1 MKDEIDNIITKRL
14 RYLRQTDKEAL
25 ISDILQLLNSYS
37 IKDESLKKKKS
48 LLEDE
53 IKSPKYE
60 LNNSSKENEF
70 NLITKE
76 KQELIDKLKLIND
89 DLNTID
95 NKTEVQYMKNK
106 KALEDELRSLQDKLK
121 NSPKK
126 TEIDL
131 LKNENKKLKDKV
143 RFLSNELNAKFE
155 KKESQ
160 TIAFQLGESIIE
172 SIRNPKI
179 GIKKLPTTTTYLIKE
194 SIIRRSKKKS
204 ASKLDR
210 VLSVLLENSHASS
223 LEKINQGSRRVQDIE
238 VKKNEPGRKYID
250 IKNDFSRI
258 SYDYGKNLWP
268 KKAKTIRFISV
279 LDEISETSWSEEFK
293 LFRLVKK
300 KFIEQV
306 SVSTANGLFI
316 ESCWKGNQGE
326 WEYAFTSPELKHQNA
341 QSLLKALD
349 IAKNKGLP
357 ILFWNKEDPMH
368 YEKFLPIAQK
378 CDIIFTT
385 DANKVNDYKKDLKN
399 NNVYSLPF
407 AANPYICN
415 PLNRSRY
422 EEESICFAGSYY
434 SVGHDDRKEQ
444 MDRMLPALLKLDGVI
459 YDRMSQLNNERY
471 FFPSIYKH
479 IIRDSVNFKDMTGLY
494 KHFKIF
500 LNVNTITDSPTMM
513 SRRVYELLA
522 CGTPVI
528 STPSRAIEEQFPDIV
543 QIATNAQEAEKI
555 AQNLLD
561 NPWEYARLAHKGYR
575 EVMLKHTYENRK
587 EIVLSALNIEYKAP
601 NPLVSII
608 LPTMRPHFID
618 RIVSNIGNQTYSNIE
633 CIVVTQGYSK
643 NEVNELK
650 LKLKSFKN
658 ITSKIIENNSP
669 MNLGARLNQALRQ
682 AKGEFIAKFD
692 DDDLYFPNYLTDM
705 MLPFKFGDW
714 SIVGKKEGFFYLE
727 VEDKLVVKY
736 PNQRHIDTDFVM
748 GATLVVRKSDLLEIG
763 GFIEAA
769 RGEDSDLLRRMKS
782 NGKKIYATDPFNFI
796 VWRSKNSGSHSW
808 DINQK
813 FYESNC
819 DYVGAGQS
827 VSIVQI

>member
-1 MKDEIDNIITKRL
+1 MKDKIDNVITKRL

-25 ISDILQLLNSYS
+25 ISDILQLMNSYS
-37 IKDESLKKKKS
+37 IKNESLKNKKP
-48 LLEDE
+48 LLEGE
-53 IKSPKYE
+53 VEYLKYE
-60 LNNSSKENEF
+60 LNNSSKKNELNFMKKEN
-70 NLITKE
+70 
-76 KQELIDKLKLIND
+76 QELIDNLKLLND
-89 DLNTID
+89 ELSIKY
-95 NKTEVQYMKNK
+95 NKKEDQYIKNK
-106 KALEDELRSLQDKLK
+106 KVLEDEVRSLKNKLK

-126 TEIDL
+126 TDL
-131 LKNENKKLKDKV
+131 DFLKKENKNLNDKV

-172 SIRNPKI
+172 SIKNPKV

-204 ASKLDR
+204 ANKLDR
-210 VLSVLLENSHASS
+210 VLGVLLEDLHVSS
-223 LEKINQGSRRVQDIE
+223 LEKINQGSKIIQETI
-238 VKKNEPGRKYID
+238 VKSEMGRKYID

-258 SYDYGKNLWP
+258 SYDYGKDLWP
-268 KKAKTIRFISV
+268 KKAKNTRFISV

-300 KFIEQV
+300 KFIEQIGD
-306 SVSTANGLFI
+306 STANGLFI

-326 WEYAFTSPELKHQNA
+326 WEYAFTSPGLKHQNA
-341 QSLLKALD
+341 RDLLKALD
-349 IAKNKGLP
+349 LAKEKGLP

-368 YEKFLPIAQK
+368 YEKFLPIAEK

-385 DANKVNDYKKDLKN
+385 DLNKVDDYKKDIEN
-399 NNVYSLPF
+399 DNVYSLPF

-444 MDRMLPALLKLDGVI
+444 MDRMLPALLNLDGVI

-479 IIRDSVNFKDMTGLY
+479 IIRDSVNFQDMTGLY

-528 STPSRAIEEQFPDIV
+528 STPSKAIEEQFPDIV
-543 QIATNAQEAEKI
+543 QIATNAQEAEEI
-555 AQNLLD
+555 ARNLLD

-575 EVMLKHTYENRK
+575 EVMLRHTYENRK
-587 EIVLSALNIEYKAP
+587 EIVLSALNIESKAD

-608 LPTMRPHFID
+608 LPTMRPYFID

-633 CIVVTQGYSK
+633 CIIITQSYSK
-643 NEVNELK
+643 NEVDELK
-650 LKLKSFKN
+650 LKLDKYEN
-658 ITSKIIENNSP
+658 ITCKVIENNSAQ
-669 MNLGARLNQALRQ
+669 NLGARLNQALQQ
-682 AKGEFIAKFD
+682 ANGEFIAKFD

-714 SIVGKKEGFFYLE
+714 SVVGKKEGFFYLE
-727 VEDKLVVKY
+727 SEDKLVVKY

-748 GATLVVRKSDLLEIG
+748 GATLVIRRLDLLEIG
-763 GFIEAA
+763 GFIEKAK
-769 RGEDSDLLRRMKS
+769 GEDSDLLRRMKS
-782 NGKKIYATDPFNFI
+782 SGKKIYAADPFNFI

-808 DINQK
+808 DINKK

-819 DYVGAGQS
+819 DYVGVGQS
-827 VSIVQI
+827 ISIVQI

>member
-1 MKDEIDNIITKRL
+1 MKDKVMKDEVDNMITKRL
-14 RYLRQTDKEAL
+14 RYLRKTDKEL
-25 ISDILQLLNSYS
+25 LSSDILEMMSDYS
-37 IKDESLKKKKS
+37 IKIEKIQREKFSLENEINSLK
-48 LLEDE
+48 LQLEK
-53 IKSPKYE
+53 ISKNVE
-60 LNNSSKENEF
+60 LNFLKKENRE
-70 NLITKE
+70 
-76 KQELIDKLKLIND
+76 
-89 DLNTID
+89 
-95 NKTEVQYMKNK
+95 
-106 KALEDELRSLQDKLK
+106 
-121 NSPKK
+121 
-126 TEIDL
+126 
-131 LKNENKKLKDKV
+131 LKDKV
-143 RFLSNELNAKFE
+143 KLLNDELSVKF
-155 KKESQ
+155 KSRESQ

-172 SIRNPKI
+172 VIKNPKI
-179 GIKKLPTTTTYLIKE
+179 GIKKMPATTTYLIKE
-194 SIIRRSKKKS
+194 SIIRRSRKKS
-204 ASKLDR
+204 ANKLDKI
-210 VLSVLLENSHASS
+210 LGILLEDSDSNH
-223 LEKINQGSRRVQDIE
+223 LQ
-238 VKKNEPGRKYID
+238 KKNQVSKHAISIEGKKNNTKRKYID

-258 SYDYGKNLWP
+258 SYDYSKGLWP
-268 KKAKTIRFISV
+268 QKAKNIRFISV
-279 LDEISETSWSEEFK
+279 LDEISENSWSEEFK

-300 KFIEQV
+300 NFIDQIEA
-306 SVSTANGLFI
+306 STANGLFI

-326 WEYAFTSPELKHQNA
+326 WEYAFTSPGLKHQNA

-349 IAKNKGLP
+349 VAKNKGLP

-368 YEKFLPIAQK
+368 YEKFLPIAEK

-385 DANKVNDYKKDLKN
+385 DANKVNDYKEDLKN

-444 MDRMLPALLKLDGVI
+444 MDRVLPALLKLDGVI

-471 FFPSIYKH
+471 FFPSIYKS

-528 STPSRAIEEQFPDIV
+528 STPSKAIEEQFPNIV
-543 QIATNAQEAEKI
+543 QIATNAQEAERI
-555 AQNLLD
+555 ARNLLD

-575 EVMLKHTYENRK
+575 EVMIKHTYENRK
-587 EIVLSALNIEYKAP
+587 EIVLEALNIEYKAS
-601 NPLVSII
+601 NPLISII

-633 CIVVTQGYSK
+633 CIIITQSYSK
-643 NEVNELK
+643 KEVNELK
-650 LKLKSFKN
+650 LKLTKYEN
-658 ITSKIIENNSP
+658 ITCKVIENNSAQ
-669 MNLGARLNQALRQ
+669 NLGARLNQALQQ
-682 AKGEFIAKFD
+682 ANGEFIAKFD

-727 VEDKLVVKY
+727 SEDKLVVKY

-748 GATLVVRKSDLLEIG
+748 GATLVIRKSDLLEIG

-769 RGEDSDLLRRMKS
+769 RGEDSDLLRRIKAA
-782 NGKKIYATDPFNFI
+782 GKKVYAADPFNFV
-796 VWRSKNSGSHSW
+796 VWRSKDGSSHSW
-808 DINQK
+808 DINAE
-813 FYESNC
+813 FYKSNC
-819 DYVGAGQS
+819 DFIGKGMSAD
-827 VSIVQI
+827 IVII